1 MPACENWG
9 NGWIKF
15 NVKSFSKVYGK
26 ICNLAMIEVLDEA
39 IASLTQY
46 YDQSFRCFTFGDFQ
60 LTIEKFEGILGCLIG
75 GRKLYLF
82 SGCFPYM
89 AKVARVV
96 KISERELDQLKQSRN
111 GVAGILR
118 KCLEEKVET
127 HASQGKR
134 VSFMD
139 VLALLVFGMILFLNV
154 DGLVDLAV
162 IDAFLAYHHIK
173 ESLIIAIL
181 AYAYDTFDLRCENC
195 LLYACSICMVGIP
208 RL

>member
-1 MPACENWG
+1 
-9 NGWIKF
+9 
-15 NVKSFSKVYGK
+15 
-26 ICNLAMIEVLDEA
+26 MIEVSVED

-60 LTIEKFEGILGCLIG
+60 LTIEKFEGILGCPIG
-75 GRKLYLF
+75 GRKPYLF
-82 SGCFPYM
+82 SGYYPSM

-139 VLALLVFGMILFLNV
+139 VLALLVTIFECKRTCRSSSDRCFSCLSSQLGKLGHFCFG
-154 DGLVDLAV
+154 
-162 IDAFLAYHHIK
+162 
-173 ESLIIAIL
+173 
-181 AYAYDTFDLRCENC
+181 
-195 LLYACSICMVGIP
+195 ICV
-208 RL
+208 